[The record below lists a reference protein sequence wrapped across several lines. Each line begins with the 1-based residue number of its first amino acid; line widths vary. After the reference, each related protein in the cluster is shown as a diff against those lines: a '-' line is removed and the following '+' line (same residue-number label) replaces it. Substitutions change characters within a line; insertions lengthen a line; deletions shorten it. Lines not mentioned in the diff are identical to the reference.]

1 MENEKLRTSI
11 RTILSEFLNESK
23 SDITLDF
30 IINDFFNYIKEF
42 EYLEKYNMCDVF
54 IYEFIEFI
62 EDRYDITDYKIIQL
76 NHYKLNTKNTP
87 YENIKP
93 KNIYHIVLQV
103 YDKYI
108 DLTPEQFGIL
118 GDYNIY
124 SLSDIKNQ
132 FININK
138 ITKDELYKFCRGKF
152 H

>member
-30 IINDFFNYIKEF
+30 IINDFFNYITEF

-87 YENIKP
+87 Y
-93 KNIYHIVLQV
+93 
-103 YDKYI
+103 
-108 DLTPEQFGIL
+108 
-118 GDYNIY
+118 
-124 SLSDIKNQ
+124 
-132 FININK
+132 
-138 ITKDELYKFCRGKF
+138 
-152 H
+152 